1 MRMKKAASLFFLITA
16 LTASVASAS
25 VQTGSIQKIN
35 LDLKYPL
42 VYTQNQTAQKKIN
55 QDIATWVY
63 NSKRDYDN
71 GEFLSVETQYE
82 VTYEDDSVI
91 SIMFVNL
98 SYPAGVAH
106 QWTSYDGIVYDKRT
120 GNRVPLYNYVHIR
133 NAQQLED
140 GLYSGVLSLHDESGE
155 EITYDGTNWP
165 VERVSQDYLLRG
177 GGTIDLLYSP
187 YELAPF
193 AAGATSIRFDPEAI
207 NYFNRMNS

>member
-71 GEFLSVETQYE
+71 GEFLSVETQ
-82 VTYEDDSVI
+82 T
-91 SIMFVNL
+91 
-98 SYPAGVAH
+98 
-106 QWTSYDGIVYDKRT
+106 
-120 GNRVPLYNYVHIR
+120 
-133 NAQQLED
+133 
-140 GLYSGVLSLHDESGE
+140 ESSCL
-155 EITYDGTNWP
+155 WKP
-165 VERVSQDYLLRG
+165 SMR
-177 GGTIDLLYSP
+177 
-187 YELAPF
+187 
-193 AAGATSIRFDPEAI
+193 
-207 NYFNRMNS
+207 

>member
-120 GNRVPLYNYVHIR
+120 GNRIPLYNYVHIR

-165 VERVSQDYLLRG
+165 MERVSQDYLLRG

>member
-120 GNRVPLYNYVHIR
+120 GNQIPLYNYVHIR

>member
-120 GNRVPLYNYVHIR
+120 GNRIPLYNYVHIR
-133 NAQQLED
+133 NAQQFED

>member
-55 QDIATWVY
+55 QNIATWVY

-98 SYPAGVAH
+98 SYPAGAAH

-120 GNRVPLYNYVHIR
+120 GNRIPLYNYIHIR

-187 YELAPF
+187 YELAPS

>member
-1 MRMKKAASLFFLITA
+1 MRMKKAVSLFFLITA

-120 GNRVPLYNYVHIR
+120 GNRIPLYNYVHIR

-155 EITYDGTNWP
+155 EVT
-165 VERVSQDYLLRG
+165 
-177 GGTIDLLYSP
+177 
-187 YELAPF
+187 
-193 AAGATSIRFDPEAI
+193 
-207 NYFNRMNS
+207 